1 MSSRRPLELVPR
13 FSAQGYDDDSIAARR
28 RWAEEKTGARLEC
41 VAMHSM
47 PGPSLRGN
55 IENPIGAVQVPL
67 GIAGPLVVRGE
78 HAAGTFYV
86 PFATTEGA
94 LVASY
99 ERGMAA
105 LARAGGVEVR
115 LERDENRVS
124 PAFACADVGRAAE
137 LVRWFSGAHAA
148 LAEIADATTRHG
160 RLLRISARQ
169 LGRHVIV
176 DFDYATGDASGMN
189 MSVRATEHACRWA
202 VAQSTAESFEI
213 FSGGESEKRGSAA
226 LWRGGK
232 GKWATAGANVPA
244 AVLRSNLHTDAAA
257 LARLGARTGAA
268 SLAAGAAA
276 NNGQLANGLA
286 ASFIA
291 CGQDVANVANA
302 ATGITRF
309 EEMADGAVYASVT
322 LPSLTVG
329 TVGGGTALATSHE
342 CLSLLDCV
350 GTGKAAKLAEI
361 VAAALLAGELSMAAA
376 IASGELGAAHEALG
390 RNRPGMPA

>member
-13 FSAQGYDDDSIAARR
+13 FTSQGYDDESIAARR

-55 IENPIGAVQVPL
+55 IENAIGAAQVPL

-78 HAAGTFYV
+78 HASGTFYV
-86 PFATTEGA
+86 PFATSEGA
-94 LVASY
+94 LVSSY

-137 LVRWFSGAHAA
+137 LVRWFAGAREA
-148 LAEIADATTRHG
+148 LAVVADATSRHG
-160 RLLRISARQ
+160 RLLRVSARQ

-176 DFDYATGDASGMN
+176 DFDYSTGDASGMN
-189 MSVRATEHACRWA
+189 MAVRATEHACRWA
-202 VAQSTAESFEI
+202 VEQSPADSFEI
-213 FSGGESEKRGSAA
+213 FSGGESEKRASAA

-232 GKWATAGANVPA
+232 GKWATAGATVPGS
-244 AVLRSNLHTDAAA
+244 VLRSMLRTDAAA
-257 LARLGARTGAA
+257 LARLSARTGAA
-268 SLAAGAAA
+268 SLAAGTAA

-286 ASFIA
+286 AIFIA

-302 ATGITRF
+302 AVGITRF
-309 EEMADGAVYASVT
+309 EELADGAAYASVT

-329 TVGGGTALATSHE
+329 TVGGGTALATSRE

-350 GTGKAAKLAEI
+350 GAGKAAKLAEI

-390 RNRPGMPA
+390 RNRPGTAD